1 MRAINAQPPPSPH
14 SILRNELSRA
24 IIVPMLDP
32 QNAEGKEKQ

>member
-1 MRAINAQPPPSPH
+1 MRAINATASGLLH
-14 SILRNELSRA
+14 SILRNELYCA